1 MFIRFVVVGMAFLVS
16 VAVLGQDKEDSIK
29 AQKPFEVIVR
39 AYEQNRRLLE
49 VPVSIGVL
57 QQNDLNR
64 YNNVSILPALNT
76 IAGVR
81 MEERSPGS
89 YRLNIR
95 GSSLRSPFGVRNV
108 KIYYNGIPITDP
120 GGNTYLNQFG
130 FYNFQSIEVVKGPG
144 SSLYGAGTGGVMLIE
159 SADFDKEE
167 RIRVDHTLGSYG
179 LQNTYVSAGNSN
191 EDSYYK
197 VSYQH
202 LQSDGYR
209 DHSAMQKEVLS
220 FDGGLKLKNNVLS
233 AHLLYG
239 DLYYQTPGALTLA
252 EYNVNAKAARPRVGA
267 APGSNEARA
276 AIYLKSFFMGADYK
290 QYFNDHWQNT
300 TTLYGAFSELKN
312 PAIRNFGRNSEP
324 HFGGRTVLQYKNNVQ
339 PKNQLIWLAGAEI
352 QRAFNTV
359 QVFRNKTGNPDSLL
373 SNDEVNITQFFA
385 FTQASYQFNKWLFT
399 AGFSI
404 NDSKIDLLRTNKV
417 PITNLQR
424 KFKNQLAPR
433 LAVLYK
439 VDENTSVYGSI
450 AKGFSPPT
458 ISELSPSGSAIN
470 SGLNAET
477 GNNIEVGTKGSTLQN
492 KLTWDVSAF
501 YYRLSN
507 SIVQRRD
514 ALGGDYYINAGSTR
528 QKGLET
534 SVSYRLGKFIEKEFN
549 TSSKLWISHTWYHF
563 NYKDFKQMSSNFTGN
578 QLPSVAPTSLI
589 AGLDLYSNTGLY
601 ANITY
606 QYTNRIALN
615 DGNTEYASS
624 YNLLGLKT
632 GFKTR
637 FGKIYSINIFAGAD
651 NLFNEKY
658 SLGNDINAFGGR
670 YYNVAAGRNYFAGLS
685 VKMNK
690 KKE

>member
-1 MFIRFVVVGMAFLVS
+1 MIIRFFIVGMTFLFTS
-16 VAVLGQDKEDSIK
+16 SIFGQDAEDSIK
-29 AQKPFEVIVR
+29 AQKPFEVVVR

-57 QQNDLNR
+57 NQNDLNR
-64 YNNVSILPALNT
+64 FNNISILPALNT
-76 IAGVR
+76 IPGVR

-130 FYNFQSIEVVKGPG
+130 FYNFQSIEVIKGPG

-159 SADFDKEE
+159 GSDFNKEE
-167 RIRVDHTLGSYG
+167 RVRIDHTLGSYG
-179 LQNTYVSAGNSN
+179 LSNTYVAAGNSN
-191 EDSYYK
+191 ADGYYK

-209 DHSAMQKEVLS
+209 RHSAMDKDVLS
-220 FDGGLKLKNNVLS
+220 FDAGLKIKNNVLS

-252 EYNVNAKAARPRVGA
+252 EYNVNARASRPRVGA
-267 APGSNEARA
+267 APGAGEIKA

-290 QYFNDHWQNT
+290 QYFSEQWQNT

-312 PAIRNFGRNSEP
+312 PAIRNYGRNSEP
-324 HFGGRTVLQYKNNVQ
+324 HFGGRTVFQYKSIERPNS
-339 PKNQLIWLAGAEI
+339 QLVWHVGAEV

-359 QVFRNKTGNPDSLL
+359 QVFRNKAGNPDSLL

-385 FTQASYQFNKWLFT
+385 FSQLSWQLKKWLFT
-399 AGFSI
+399 AGISI
-404 NDSKIDLLRTNKV
+404 NDSKIGLVRTSNV
-417 PITNLQR
+417 PASALNR
-424 KFKNQLAPR
+424 KFENQLAPR
-433 LAVLYK
+433 FAMLYK
-439 VDENTSVYGSI
+439 VDENVSVYGSI
-450 AKGFSPPT
+450 ARGFSPPT

-470 SGLNAET
+470 NELNAET
-477 GNNIEVGTKGSTLQN
+477 GNNVELGTKGSALQN
-492 KLTWDVSAF
+492 KLSWDVSAF
-501 YYRLSN
+501 YYRLGN

-514 ALGGDYYINAGSTR
+514 ALGGDFYINAGSTR

-534 SVSYRLGKFIEKEFN
+534 SVSYRLGKFVERQFN
-549 TSSKLWISHTWYHF
+549 TNSKIWISHTWYHF
-563 NYKDFKQMSSNFTGN
+563 NYKDFKQLTADFTGK
-578 QLPSVAPTSLI
+578 QLPSVAPATVA
-589 AGLDLYSNTGLY
+589 AGLDLYSKTGLY

-606 QYTNRIALN
+606 QYTDPIALN
-615 DGNTEYASS
+615 DGNTAYASS
-624 YNLLGLKT
+624 YNLLGLRTGYKT
-632 GFKTR
+632 MFSKA
-637 FGKIYSINIFAGAD
+637 YSIEIFAGAD
-651 NLFNEKY
+651 NLFDVKY

-670 YYNVAAGRNYFAGLS
+670 YFNVAAGRNYFAGVSLQM
-685 VKMNK
+685 VK
-690 KKE
+690 KK

>member
-1 MFIRFVVVGMAFLVS
+1 MFIRFIVAAMAFLVS
-16 VAVLGQDKEDSIK
+16 SAGFAQGTEDSIK
-29 AQKPFEVIVR
+29 AQKPFEVLVR
-39 AYEQNRRLLE
+39 AYEQNRKLLE
-49 VPVSIGVL
+49 VPVSVGVL
-57 QQNDLNR
+57 QPNDLNR
-64 YNNVSILPALNT
+64 YNNISILPALNT

-159 SADFDKEE
+159 SADFNKDEQV
-167 RIRVDHTLGSYG
+167 RVDHTLGSYG
-179 LQNTYVSAGNSN
+179 LQNTYVAAGNSN
-191 EDSYYK
+191 DESYYK
-197 VSYQH
+197 VAYQH

-209 DHSAMQKEVLS
+209 DHSAMDKDVFS
-220 FDGGLKLKNNVLS
+220 FDAGLKLKNNTLS

-252 EYNVNAKAARPRVGA
+252 EYNVNARASRPRVGT
-267 APGSNEARA
+267 APGSNETKA

-290 QYFNDHWQNT
+290 QHFNDHWQNT

-312 PAIRNFGRNSEP
+312 PAIRNYGRNSEP
-324 HFGGRTVLQYKNNVQ
+324 HFGGRTVLQYKSTDLQNH
-339 PKNQLIWLAGAEI
+339 QLTWLAGAEV

-359 QVFRNKTGNPDSLL
+359 QVFRNKVGNQDSLL
-373 SNDEVNITQFFA
+373 SNDEVNINQFFA
-385 FTQASYQFNKWLFT
+385 FTQLSYQVNRWLFT
-399 AGFSI
+399 AGLSL
-404 NDSKIDLLRTNKV
+404 NDSKIELLRTSNV
-417 PITNLQR
+417 PATSLYR

-433 LAVLYK
+433 LALLYK
-439 VDENTSVYGSI
+439 VDENVSVYGSI

-470 SGLNAET
+470 NELNAET
-477 GNNIEVGTKGSTLQN
+477 GNNIELGTKGSAIQN
-492 KLTWDVSAF
+492 KLSWDVSAF

-514 ALGGDYYINAGSTR
+514 ALGGDYFINAGSTR

-534 SVSYRLGKFIEKEFN
+534 SVSYRLGRFVEKEFN
-549 TSSKLWISHTWYHF
+549 TNSKIWISNTWYHF
-563 NYKDFKQMSSNFTGN
+563 NYKDFKQLTTDFAGK

-589 AGLDLYSNTGLY
+589 AGLDVYSKTGLY
-601 ANITY
+601 ANVTY
-606 QYTNRIALN
+606 QYTDRIALN
-615 DGNTEYASS
+615 DGNTEYAAS

-632 GFKTR
+632 GYKTK
-637 FGKIYSINIFAGAD
+637 FGKAYSINLFAGAD
-651 NLFNEKY
+651 NLFDVKY

-670 YYNVAAGRNYFAGLS
+670 YYNVAAGRNYFAGVS
-685 VKMNK
+685 VQMDRK
-690 KKE
+690 KQ

>member
-1 MFIRFVVVGMAFLVS
+1 MAIVFSTTLIAQDNKDS
-16 VAVLGQDKEDSIK
+16 VK

-57 QQNDLNR
+57 TQNDLSR
-64 YNNVSILPALNT
+64 FNNVSILPALNT
-76 IAGVR
+76 IPGVK

-130 FYNFQSIEVVKGPG
+130 FYNFQSLEVIKGPG
-144 SSLYGAGTGGVMLIE
+144 SSLYGAGTGGVLLIE
-159 SADFDKEE
+159 SADFDKED
-167 RIRVDHTLGSYG
+167 RVRVDHTVGSYG
-179 LQNTYVSAGNSN
+179 LQHSYIGAGSSSGNG
-191 EDSYYK
+191 YYK

-209 DHSAMQKEVLS
+209 DHSAMDKDVLA
-220 FDGGLKLKNNVLS
+220 FDAGLKLNNNVLS

-252 EYNVNAKAARPRVGA
+252 GYNVNARASRPRVGA
-267 APGSNEARA
+267 APGSKETKA

-290 QYFNDHWQNT
+290 QYFSDHWQNT

-312 PAIRNFGRNSEP
+312 PAIRNYGRNSEP
-324 HFGGRTVLQYKNNVQ
+324 HFGGRTIFQYKTIGQ
-339 PKNQLIWLAGAEI
+339 ASSQLTWHIGAEV

-359 QVFRNKTGNPDSLL
+359 QVFRNKAGNPDSLL
-373 SNDEVNITQFFA
+373 TNDEVNITRSFA
-385 FTQASYQFNKWLFT
+385 FTQLSWQLNNWLFT
-399 AGFSI
+399 AGLSI
-404 NDSKIDLLRTNKV
+404 NDSKINLLRTSNV
-417 PITNLQR
+417 PVTTLER

-439 VDENTSVYGSI
+439 IDENVSIYGSL

-470 SGLNAET
+470 NGLDAET
-477 GNNIEVGTKGSTLQN
+477 GNNVEVGTKGSALQN
-492 KLTWDVSAF
+492 HLIWDVSAF

-514 ALGGDYYINAGSTR
+514 ALGGDFYINAGSTR
-528 QKGLET
+528 QKGIET
-534 SVSYRLGKFIEKEFN
+534 YVSYRLGKFVEKEFN
-549 TSSKLWISHTWYHF
+549 THSKVWISHTWYHF
-563 NYKDFKQMSSNFTGN
+563 NYKDFKQLSADFSGN
-578 QLPSVAPTSLI
+578 RLPSVAPTSI
-589 AGLDLYSNTGLY
+589 NAGLDVYSTTGLY
-601 ANITY
+601 ANVTY
-606 QYTNRIALN
+606 QYTDPIALN
-615 DGNTEYASS
+615 DGNTEFASS
-624 YNLLGLKT
+624 YNLLGIRT
-632 GFKTR
+632 GYKTR
-637 FGKIYSINIFAGAD
+637 VGKTYSIELFAGAD
-651 NLFNEKY
+651 NLFNVQY

-670 YYNVAAGRNYFAGLS
+670 YYNVAAGRNYFAGVSLQ
-685 VKMNK
+685 MIK
-690 KKE
+690 KKKLK

>member
-1 MFIRFVVVGMAFLVS
+1 MIIRLVIAGIAFLLTS
-16 VAVLGQDKEDSIK
+16 SIFGQDTKDSIK
-29 AQKPFEVIVR
+29 AQKPFEVVVR

-57 QQNDLNR
+57 NQNDLNR
-64 YNNVSILPALNT
+64 FNNTSILPALNT
-76 IAGVR
+76 IPGVK

-120 GGNTYLNQFG
+120 GGNTYLNQVG
-130 FYNFQSIEVVKGPG
+130 FYNFQSIEVIKGPG
-144 SSLYGAGTGGVMLIE
+144 SSLYGAGTGGVMLME
-159 SADFDKEE
+159 SSDFNEGE
-167 RIRVDHTLGSYG
+167 RIRIDHTLGSYG
-179 LQNTYVSAGNSN
+179 LSNTYVAAGTSN
-191 EDSYYK
+191 ADGYYK

-209 DHSAMQKEVLS
+209 RHSAMDKDVLS
-220 FDGGLKLKNNVLS
+220 FDAGLKMKNNVLS

-252 EYNVNAKAARPRVGA
+252 EYNVNARASRPRVGA
-267 APGSNEARA
+267 APGSNETKA

-290 QYFNDHWQNT
+290 QYFSEHWQNT

-312 PAIRNFGRNSEP
+312 PAIRNYGRNSEP
-324 HFGGRTVLQYKNNVQ
+324 HFGGRTVFQYKSIERPNS
-339 PKNQLIWLAGAEI
+339 QLVWHAGAEV

-359 QVFRNKTGNPDSLL
+359 QVFRNKAGNQDSIL
-373 SNDEVNITQFFA
+373 SNDEVNITRFFA
-385 FTQASYQFNKWLFT
+385 FTQLSWQLNKWLFT
-399 AGFSI
+399 AGLSI
-404 NDSKIDLLRTNKV
+404 NDSKIDLLRTSNV
-417 PITNLQR
+417 PATALNR

-439 VDENTSVYGSI
+439 VDENVSVYGSI

-470 SGLNAET
+470 NELNAET
-477 GNNIEVGTKGSTLQN
+477 GNNVELGTKGSALQN
-492 KLTWDVSAF
+492 KLSWDVSAF
-501 YYRLSN
+501 YYRLGN

-514 ALGGDYYINAGSTR
+514 ALGGDFYINAGSTR

-534 SVSYRLGKFIEKEFN
+534 SVSYRLGKFVEKEFN
-549 TSSKLWISHTWYHF
+549 TNSKIWISHTWYHF
-563 NYKDFKQMSSNFTGN
+563 NYKDFKQLNANFAGK
-578 QLPSVAPTSLI
+578 QLPSVAPTSVA
-589 AGLDLYSNTGLY
+589 AGLDLYSKTGLY

-606 QYTNRIALN
+606 QYTDPIALN
-615 DGNTEYASS
+615 DGNTAYASS
-624 YNLLGLKT
+624 YNLLGLRT
-632 GFKTR
+632 GYKTR
-637 FGKIYSINIFAGAD
+637 FSKAYSIDFFAGAD
-651 NLFNEKY
+651 NLFDVKY

-670 YYNVAAGRNYFAGLS
+670 YFNVAAGRNYFAGVSLQ
-685 VKMNK
+685 MIK
-690 KKE
+690 KK